1 MNRAGRLLLVLLL
14 ISAAFLPTRAQNT
27 GALPYLDS
35 EHAYQLKIGEA
46 GNDRKWVITDKAA
59 TDPIT
64 YTIWKADFADD
75 GLDWFEVTD
84 QAMADDGLETIEIL
98 FDRSVFAPGE
108 TLIPSWYLQ
117 YYEYDETNACIS
129 AREFVLTVGENEF
142 YLTVGADDAQCNDRS
157 GLVHTY
163 AQVDNDPVGTDL
175 YATEVTYTVTMH
187 KEGDYDPDSWRFD
200 ASFFEDITLSNSI
213 TPTAFAATVSTVD
226 GGSAS
231 FAGSGPYTVTVIP
244 PPSADFPDE
253 VEVTLTVSFE
263 NPVLADVTPTLT
275 VSNGSATKNGTPPAV
290 TYDNEDIYP
299 YDPVDPLLVPGDRE
313 QVVTIRAIPATDDIE
328 PGLGETVASAGN
340 PLQNSTHRYQVLME
354 DAASNR
360 LNALTGW
367 HLTRTGGTDE
377 IAEDAA
383 TYTLTPTYDDATNTA
398 AASIRFNFTYD
409 DEVPANNEYT
419 IYFTEQNSKDCSSVR
434 AYPITIGAPFD
445 VDIAAVDDDCS
456 YADGKV
462 YETYTGEE
470 TQIVY
475 TVNLNNAAYD
485 ATWQFDLELLC
496 AELGD
501 ELTVLS
507 DVAKLF
513 VSGGTMGTPESDAG
527 KYTIP
532 VTISKS
538 GEDPVGK
545 SVTVTVTYSGL
556 YETAHNITANLV
568 VPTEEGSFGSYSET
582 DADDG
587 IVLSDAGAVEGAINQ
602 AAHVIQAM
610 PQPGVLAGVD

>member
-14 ISAAFLPTRAQNT
+14 ISATFLPTRAQNT

-35 EHAYQLKIGEA
+35 EHAYAITIGKADNNKEWVVTDKDD
-46 GNDRKWVITDKAA
+46 GNPNTPYTITDATQA
-59 TDPIT
+59 TDAI
-64 YTIWKADFADD
+64 
-75 GLDWFEVTD
+75 DWFEIIPATTD
-84 QAMADDGLETIEIL
+84 GGTEQVNIT
-98 FDRSVFAPGE
+98 FDRDVFAPGG
-108 TLIPSWYLQ
+108 TLTTTWYLQ

-313 QVVTIRAIPATDDIE
+313 QVVTIYELPATRDIVH
-328 PGLGETVASAGN
+328 GSGETALSASN
-340 PLQNSTHRYQVLME
+340 PLQFSTHNYNVEME
-354 DAASNR
+354 DFDSNNRSWYIKTSDGSTTMTEGAANDYVLTQSNAGNVVTATISYNESMATGDYKIFFEETNPIKGCSTVREYDISIGDPLNVSIALADAADATRCAEIAGDVNNTYTTATSTIIDYVVTLSTAGYTYGWSFDLAVSSTGTFDVNDVDVAASGI
-360 LNALTGW
+360 AV
-367 HLTRTGGTDE
+367 TGGSF
-377 IAEDAA
+377 
-383 TYTLTPTYDDATNTA
+383 TA
-398 AASIRFNFTYD
+398 GADNYRG
-409 DEVPANNEYT
+409 
-419 IYFTEQNSKDCSSVR
+419 SV
-434 AYPITIGAPFD
+434 
-445 VDIAAVDDDCS
+445 S
-456 YADGKV
+456 
-462 YETYTGEE
+462 
-470 TQIVY
+470 
-475 TVNLNNAAYD
+475 
-485 ATWQFDLELLC
+485 
-496 AELGD
+496 
-501 ELTVLS
+501 
-507 DVAKLF
+507 VA
-513 VSGGTMGTPESDAG
+513 GGTTE
-527 KYTIP
+527 
-532 VTISKS
+532 VTIS
-538 GEDPVGK
+538 
-545 SVTVTVTYSGL
+545 VTYAGFYVNEHALTVSL
-556 YETAHNITANLV
+556 NAI
-568 VPTEEGSFGSYSET
+568 EGTY
-582 DADDG
+582 AD
-587 IVLSDAGAVEGAINQ
+587 E
-602 AAHVIQAM
+602 AADVSVGNTIYAL
-610 PQPGVLAGVD
+610 PQPLALEGVD